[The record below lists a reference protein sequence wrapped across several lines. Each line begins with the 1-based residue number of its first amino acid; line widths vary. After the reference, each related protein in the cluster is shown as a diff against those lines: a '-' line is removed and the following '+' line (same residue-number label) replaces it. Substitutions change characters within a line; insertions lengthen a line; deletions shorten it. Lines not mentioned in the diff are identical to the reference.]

1 MYKLETSIN
10 NSISLNTIIIIYSE
24 TKFTGLKWNNYDI
37 SEYYVKKTIIIK
49 IIIRMGWTSENLK
62 SLMCSQLVL

>member
-37 SEYYVKKTIIIK
+37 SEYYVKKTIIIM
-49 IIIRMGWTSENLK
+49 IIIRMG
-62 SLMCSQLVL
+62 